1 MARILVVEDDK
12 SMNEILVGCLTDDTH
27 QVDSAF
33 SGPEA
38 LEFAKE
44 HSYDLLI
51 TDVRL
56 PGIDG
61 VETLERVKRLQ
72 PTIKC
77 IVITGYASEDTPVRA
92 IRLNVNDYLF
102 KPFSLAY
109 FLNTVT
115 RVLHQEEEARTR
127 KDLFSELFSRFG
139 LSIGD
144 DDDAL
149 LEELVL
155 EREEAFQGLY
165 VGIRSVFLDENA
177 ARELY
182 ATLENLESEFRKQMN
197 AVNAEP
203 AITKRMKGEYRDVGE
218 RLALLKAG
226 ATEDTADLFGMEEEV
241 FKPLY
246 HAIKR
251 GEVGFGEL
259 LYAPLLRKTPDSRF
273 EPQTELLDLKHRL
286 WPAR

>member
-1 MARILVVEDDK
+1 
-12 SMNEILVGCLTDDTH
+12 
-27 QVDSAF
+27 
-33 SGPEA
+33 
-38 LEFAKE
+38 
-44 HSYDLLI
+44 
-51 TDVRL
+51 
-56 PGIDG
+56 
-61 VETLERVKRLQ
+61 
-72 PTIKC
+72 TIKC